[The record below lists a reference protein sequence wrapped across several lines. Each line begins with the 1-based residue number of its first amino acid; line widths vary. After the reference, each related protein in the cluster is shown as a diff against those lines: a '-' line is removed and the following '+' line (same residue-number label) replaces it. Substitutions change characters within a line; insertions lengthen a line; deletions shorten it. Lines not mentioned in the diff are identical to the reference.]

1 MKRPTISDIAQRAGV
16 TKAAVSFA
24 LNGRPGVS
32 AATRERI
39 LAIAEEIGFQPSS
52 AARALTVGEAGAFGL
67 VIDRPAGTLGLEP
80 SLMRLVSGIQA
91 ELALHQATLLFTVTS
106 GADAEIE
113 LYQHWWAQ
121 RRVDGVFVVDLRV
134 NDPRIPAIEKLRMPA
149 VVIGPPG
156 GAGPLPSVWPDDR
169 AAADI
174 AVGYL
179 AAQGH
184 QRIALVGDQAAYWQS
199 KLRRDAFEAS
209 AVVAG
214 LTAFTAE
221 ADSAA
226 GHGAQATL
234 GLLGSAEPPTAILYD
249 SDVLAAAGLAVAQ
262 RRGTAVPGEV
272 SILSWDDSAL
282 CELVHPALT
291 ALRGD
296 VAAAGSAAA
305 RMLRELAA
313 GGEPESLAEAA
324 PLLQVRMSSGPA
336 GIPAVAVPRSRLT
349 A

>member
-1 MKRPTISDIAQRAGV
+1 
-16 TKAAVSFA
+16 
-24 LNGRPGVS
+24 
-32 AATRERI
+32 
-39 LAIAEEIGFQPSS
+39 
-52 AARALTVGEAGAFGL
+52 
-67 VIDRPAGTLGLEP
+67 
-80 SLMRLVSGIQA
+80 
-91 ELALHQATLLFTVTS
+91 
-106 GADAEIE
+106 
-113 LYQHWWAQ
+113 
-121 RRVDGVFVVDLRV
+121 VDGVFVVDLRV

-174 AVGYL
+174 VVGYL

-184 QRIALVGDQAAYWQS
+184 QRIALVGGQAAYWQS
-199 KLRRDAFEAS
+199 KLRRDAFEA
-209 AVVAG
+209 AAAVAG
-214 LTAFTAE
+214 LTAFTVE
-221 ADSAA
+221 ADSGAGGSAA
-226 GHGAQATL
+226 GGSAAGGSAQATL

-296 VAAAGSAAA
+296 VAAAGTAAA